1 MAQREE
7 LTRFLKAAR
16 GRLAPTDVGLPA
28 GERRRTRGLRREEVA
43 TLAGMSVTWYTWF
56 EQGREVQ
63 LSAAMIERLG
73 KALRLEPQER
83 EFLFA
88 LAQHRPPP
96 LTGRADEA
104 VRPSTQQLM
113 DSLSIPAL
121 VIVGAEEADAARSYR
136 NLPRVSVVSA
146 AAVGVAEIIG
156 HRSII
161 ATEDALEVL
170 ETRAGEVTRGRDDAG
185 ADSDGEES

>member
-1 MAQREE
+1 MGEGWRSFPYGVWDVAQNTRKRIGIMAQREE

-16 GRLAPTDVGLPA
+16 ARLAPTDVGLPA

-73 KALRLEPQER
+73 RALRLEPQER

-96 LTGRADEA
+96 LTGQQDEL
-104 VRPSTQQLM
+104 VRPSTQALM
-113 DSLSIPAL
+113 DSLAIPAL
-121 VIVGAEEADAARSYR
+121 VIVEDWT
-136 NLPRVSVVSA
+136 VVSWNA
-146 AAVGVAEIIG
+146 LAVSYTHLTLPTICSV
-156 HRSII
+156 
-161 ATEDALEVL
+161 
-170 ETRAGEVTRGRDDAG
+170 
-185 ADSDGEES
+185 